1 MKLSIRRVK
10 PLIPKGVFL
19 QWVIEQPTESGVFTF
34 QVERAGGPLGAWSPV
49 LSATPAQYAVLDDF
63 RTAIDTPAQVHPNLL
78 TLNQRLFYR
87 VSCTTPSGNV
97 LRDIQELD
105 VTSHQ
110 TPADLKVAQLRRK
123 ARLDFAR
130 AQRYPGT
137 PILLLKRRWWG
148 ETCMRCRD
156 PRTKAL
162 MRTDCTSCWSTGF
175 LGGYWNPVEVRGRR
189 SVANVASQITP
200 EGKSDSAEAKFW
212 LPESPQVERDDVLI
226 LLEEGRRYRI
236 DQQVQTEMQLQ
247 GVHQVVNALAIASD
261 HLLYRMPYDTTSIAP
276 FY

>member
-1 MKLSIRRVK
+1 MKLTIRRVR

-19 QWVIEQPTESGVFTF
+19 QWVIEEPSESGTFTF
-34 QVERAGGPLGAWSPV
+34 TVERAGGPLGAWEPV
-49 LSATPAQYAVLDDF
+49 LTPTPAQYAVLDDL
-63 RTAIDTPAQVHPNLL
+63 RTSRDSETRTSANML

-87 VSCTTPSGNV
+87 VSCTTPSGAI

-105 VTSHQ
+105 VLSGN

-137 PILLLKRRWWG
+137 PILILKRRWWG
-148 ETCMRCRD
+148 ETCVRCRD

-162 MRTDCTSCWSTGF
+162 VRSDCKTCWGTGF
-175 LGGYWNPVEVRGRR
+175 VGGYWNPVEVRGRR

-212 LPESPQVERDDVLI
+212 LPETPQVERDDVLI
-226 LLEEGRRYRI
+226 LLNEGRRYRV

-247 GVHQVVNALAIASD
+247 GVHQVVNALTLASD
-261 HLLYRMPYDTTSIAP
+261 HLLYRMPYDTQAIAP